1 MFTVNVKP
9 FSTNNMYMGRKV
21 KSSKYRQ
28 YEAAVLTAL
37 PRNLVIPQGKLRLT
51 LKIGVSSTLSD
62 LDNALKPFIDCLQ
75 LKYGFNDKHIYRI
88 FATKEDVAKGK
99 EYIKF
104 EIAEWKGKR

>member
-1 MFTVNVKP
+1 MFTIKVKP
-9 FSTNNMYMGRKV
+9 MSANVMYLGRKV
-21 KSSKYRQ
+21 KSAKYRQ
-28 YEAAVLTAL
+28 FEQAVLTEL
-37 PRNLVIPQGKLRLT
+37 PSDVVIPKGKLRLT
-51 LKIGVSSTLSD
+51 LKIGVSSTLAD

-104 EIAEWKGKR
+104 EIAEWRKGR